1 MSETHQ
7 GKLLKRYIKMND
19 VNVEADIIQKITFSK
34 ATFYKLYDRERIEP
48 QYVNELLKL
57 GIDFLGQSP
66 VTRLKSGV
74 QFTQKE
80 SGLQERVTT
89 LEAQMAQMQSA
100 MLDLY
105 SRLPKQA

>member
-1 MSETHQ
+1 MKDHHGRLLENYLKTN
-7 GKLLKRYIKMND
+7 KIVVTALLKKM
-19 VNVEADIIQKITFSK
+19 EKDISR
-34 ATFYKLYDRERIEP
+34 ATFYSLYHKEEISQE
-48 QYVNELLKL
+48 YINLLL
-57 GIDFLGQSP
+57 RHGIDFLGQSP
-66 VTRLKSGV
+66 VTRLKESV

-80 SGLQERVTT
+80 SGLVDRVRQ